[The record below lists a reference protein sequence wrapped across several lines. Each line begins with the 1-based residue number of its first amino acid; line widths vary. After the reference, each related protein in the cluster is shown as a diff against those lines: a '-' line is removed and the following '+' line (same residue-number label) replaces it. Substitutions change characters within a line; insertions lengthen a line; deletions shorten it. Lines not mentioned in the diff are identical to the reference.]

1 MVTLIIISCQA
12 CHLDLA
18 QTTRKKNFIGI
29 IIYSPQNLL
38 NNHVWKNLTNKS
50 EEEK

>member
-50 EEEK
+50 EGEK

>member
-1 MVTLIIISCQA
+1 MVTLIIISYQA

-18 QTTRKKNFIGI
+18 QTTQKFFFISI
-29 IIYSPQNLL
+29 IIYLPQNLL

-50 EEEK
+50 EGEK